1 MAENNQEKKRRVGR
15 FLLLLAGT
23 VAFVYGFLP
32 WLTQNQPA
40 LRRMA
45 QHLEET
51 GIDPSRYYYTDV
63 EQVSEAEAYLRER
76 L

>member
-1 MAENNQEKKRRVGR
+1 MTAQKTLHRVSR
-15 FLLLLAGT
+15 FLLACGGIE
-23 VAFVYGFLP
+23 VFFYVFLP
-32 WLTQNQPA
+32 WLTRSLPPLQQ
-40 LRRMA
+40 MA
-45 QHLEET
+45 HHLEET

>member
-1 MAENNQEKKRRVGR
+1 MAVENKKSRLKR
-15 FLLLLAGT
+15 FLLTGA
-23 VAFVYGFLP
+23 VIIAFVYGFLP
-32 WLTQNQPA
+32 WFTQSLAP
-40 LRRMA
+40 LRQMQ
-45 QHLEET
+45 QHLQET

>member
-1 MAENNQEKKRRVGR
+1 MAVENKKSRLRR
-15 FLLLLAGT
+15 FLFACAA
-23 VAFVYGFLP
+23 VIAFVYGFLP
-32 WLTQNQPA
+32 WLTQSLSP
-40 LRRMA
+40 LRQMQ
-45 QHLEET
+45 QHLQET